1 MEHLS
6 LQVERFSD
14 VIEEAKPL
22 LFRHWEEIALDQDRV
37 PLDPQWERYAELEAA
52 GALST
57 VTMRRNGA
65 MVGYSNMIVMPGLH
79 YKGCLEARMDI
90 FWIAPEVRGR
100 MGGVRLFKAVE
111 AELRRRGVKRVY
123 CGSKLHKDVSRLFWA
138 MGYVAVEQWFCKWL
152 ASEPQSGA
160 EA

>member
-6 LQVERFSD
+6 LQVEKFSD

-22 LFRHWEEIALDQDRV
+22 LFRHWEEIALDHDRV
-37 PLDPQWERYAELEAA
+37 PLDPDWERYAELNDK
-52 GALST
+52 GALSI

-65 MVGYSNMIVMPGLH
+65 LVGYSVMIVARGFH
-79 YKGCLEARMDI
+79 YQSTLEARMDI

-111 AELRRRGVKRVY
+111 AELRRRGVKRIY
-123 CGSKLHKDVSRLFWA
+123 CGSKLHKDSSRLFQA
-138 MGYVAVEQWFCKWL
+138 MGYRPIEQWFSKWIGL
-152 ASEPQSGA
+152 EPQGE

>member
-6 LQVERFSD
+6 LQVEDYFA

-37 PLDPQWERYAELEAA
+37 PLDPDWQRYEELARN
-52 GALST
+52 GVLSI
-57 VTMRRNGA
+57 VTLRRNSQ
-65 MVGYSNMIVMPGLH
+65 MVGYSCMLVGRGLH
-79 YKGCLEARMDI
+79 YKSTLEARMDI

-111 AELRRRGVKRVY
+111 AELRRRGVKRIY
-123 CGSKLHKDVSRLFWA
+123 AGSKLHKDSSRLFQA
-138 MGYVAVEQWFCKWL
+138 MRYQPTEQWFSKWL
-152 ASEPQSGA
+152 A
-160 EA
+160 